1 MGACPHAPQCVPCP
15 FRGLAYRAQL
25 ARKKQRVI
33 EAVAPYSSLAP
44 VEVEDVVGSRD
55 LFGYRNVAKL
65 VVRAD
70 SGGRLRAGVYAPGS
84 HRLVDADGCE
94 VQHPAINEVV
104 SAALEESARLG
115 ISAYDETAREGD
127 LRYLVARY
135 SAWQKRVLLVVV
147 TRARRLPA
155 LAALAKAIS
164 RRSRWLGGVVQNV
177 NADPGNV
184 ILGREW
190 ATIRPPAEIVER
202 IGFLKLQSAP
212 GSFLQANVWTA
223 RRIYETVLAWSA
235 LTNDER
241 ALDLYTGVGALAL
254 HLATAAERVVGVED
268 APQAARDARANA
280 RRNGFHNA
288 RFLDGE
294 SHRRAAELADAGE
307 RFAVVT
313 VNPPRKGLDPAVVE
327 TLPHLAPRRIL
338 YVSCQP
344 ESLARD
350 LERLATVGYT
360 TIRVQPFDMLP
371 QTDHVEVLAQLDRA

>member
-1 MGACPHAPQCVPCP
+1 
-15 FRGLAYRAQL
+15 
-25 ARKKQRVI
+25 
-33 EAVAPYSSLAP
+33 
-44 VEVEDVVGSRD
+44 
-55 LFGYRNVAKL
+55 
-65 VVRAD
+65 
-70 SGGRLRAGVYAPGS
+70 VYEPGS
-84 HRLVDADGCE
+84 HVLADAGSCE

-115 ISAYDETAREGD
+115 ITAYDEATGEGE

-135 SAWQKRVLLVVV
+135 SAWQKRVLLIVV
-147 TRARRLPA
+147 TRTRRLPE
-155 LAALAKAIS
+155 LRSLAKGIA
-164 RRSRWLGGVVQNV
+164 RSARWLGGLVQNV
-177 NADPGNV
+177 NGDPGNV

-190 ATIRPPAEIVER
+190 ATIRPPAELVER
-202 IGFLKLQSAP
+202 IGFLKLQSSA

-235 LTNDER
+235 VTAGER

-254 HLATAAERVVGVED
+254 HMATAAERVVGVED
-268 APQAARDARANA
+268 APQAGRDARANA
-280 RRNGFHNA
+280 RRNGFHNV
-288 RFLDGE
+288 RFVEGE

-313 VNPPRKGLDPAVVE
+313 LNPPRKGLEAALVE
-327 TLPHLAPRRIL
+327 TLPRLAPRRLL

-344 ESLARD
+344 ETLARD
-350 LERLATVGYT
+350 LHRLNAAGYP